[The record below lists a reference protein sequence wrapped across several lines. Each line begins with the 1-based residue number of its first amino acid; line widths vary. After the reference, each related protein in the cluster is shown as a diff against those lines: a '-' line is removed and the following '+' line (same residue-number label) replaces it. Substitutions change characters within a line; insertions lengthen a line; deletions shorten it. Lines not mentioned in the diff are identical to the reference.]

1 MRSILAA
8 ILAWFLFPFAQSAD
22 LAEHAINAAPSWLGP
37 LVGGSFTV
45 WYAWHTTYKTIPAL
59 VAENRIEQRQ
69 AREDFR
75 AALKDL
81 TDHCEREMAK
91 SDERYNRS
99 LARLPCHQTP

>member
-1 MRSILAA
+1 MRDMILAL
-8 ILAWFLFPFAQSAD
+8 IAWLLWPFAQSAD
-22 LAEHAINAAPSWLGP
+22 LTSQALNAAPSWLGP

-69 AREDFR
+69 ARDDFR

-81 TDHCEREMAK
+81 TDHCEREIAK
-91 SDERYNRS
+91 SEERYTRS
-99 LARLPCHQTP
+99 LSRLPCHQTP